1 MASDQH
7 LIVINE
13 GAGIGLSRGK
23 GAALLRITRDFSLDK
38 LERGLEAIAAGEGT
52 LQLPHWITANA
63 AGTET
68 ALLQLIITWA
78 RGAAND
84 ATLRLYSKFDDEEGQ
99 RAFAQTA
106 FGLTALNMASAVED
120 QSGQQ
125 LDRYLLLTLARD
137 YVIAMAE
144 KPIAALREFNK
155 ASLSFLCVDNARNY
169 RRPARLYVPSTDRVR
184 DRSDFAS
191 LVKACASQLP
201 GTQRLGGREI
211 LEAAASLLVEA
222 FQNTHDHAQT
232 DFRGDV
238 LRRSVRGVIISFRFV
253 RLEALGHAGGASA
266 LLQGYYAGWKPSVP
280 TAKHAQF
287 LELGIFDSGPGLARR
302 WLSYNESLAQ
312 SIPGG
317 NHLSDEY
324 DAVVGCLEKGASTK
338 SGSTSGNGL
347 YRIMQVVKRT
357 GGFIRI
363 RTGNLSLVKPF
374 DDSGASLAPDDLR
387 LLDLMT
393 GTQTLERRAWSEGT
407 TISVLLPTNRAI
419 AQ

>member
-1 MASDQH
+1 M
-7 LIVINE
+7 
-13 GAGIGLSRGK
+13 GLSGGK
-23 GAALLRITRDFSLDK
+23 GAALLRINRDFSLDQ
-38 LERGLEAIAAGEGT
+38 LERGLEALAAGECT
-52 LQLPHWITANA
+52 LQLPHSITANA

-78 RGAAND
+78 RRAAAD
-84 ATLRLYSKFDDEEGQ
+84 ATLKLHSKSDDDDGK

-120 QSGQQ
+120 RSGQP
-125 LDRYLLLTLARD
+125 LDRYSLLTLARD

-144 KPIAALREFNK
+144 KPITALREFNK
-155 ASLSFLCVDNARNY
+155 ASFSFLCVDNARNY
-169 RRPARLYVPSTDRVR
+169 RRPIRLYVPGTDRVR

-191 LVKACASQLP
+191 LVKSCASQFP
-201 GTQRLGGREI
+201 GTQRLAGSET
-211 LEAAASLLVEA
+211 LEAAASLLFEA

-253 RLEALGHAGGASA
+253 RLDALSRAGGASVP
-266 LLQGYYAGWKPSVP
+266 LQEYYAGWKPSVP
-280 TAKHAQF
+280 IAKHAQF
-287 LELGIFDSGPGLARR
+287 LELGIFDGGPGLARR
-302 WLSYNESLAQ
+302 WLSHNEPLARD
-312 SIPGG
+312 IHCG

-324 DAVVGCLEKGASTK
+324 KAVLGCLEKGASTK

-374 DDSGASLAPDDLR
+374 DDSGTSLLPDDLR

-393 GTQTLERRAWSEGT
+393 GTQALERRAWSEGT
-407 TISVLLPTNRAI
+407 TISVLLPTNRAM